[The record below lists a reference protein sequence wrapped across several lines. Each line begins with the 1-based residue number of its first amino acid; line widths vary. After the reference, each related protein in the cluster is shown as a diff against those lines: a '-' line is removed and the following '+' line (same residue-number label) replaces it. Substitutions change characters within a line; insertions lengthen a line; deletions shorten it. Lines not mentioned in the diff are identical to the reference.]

1 MSVTGYPNEPPGL
14 VVLEFDDVRY
24 LVFELESGD
33 LGRTFG
39 WYYGYPACCI
49 REFEGGTFRAGGE
62 APLPSPTHPVSGH
75 VLCRRCQT
83 GPLAPLPPRPA
94 ETYGLCLRRR
104 NGGRS
109 VGEPSTYGSS
119 ERSRWLPPP
128 LESPPGQL
136 VLELGAVLVHA
147 FDDDAYE
154 RALKREEQ
162 EAAELLLAGESGTP
176 PEAPTA

>member
-1 MSVTGYPNEPPGL
+1 VKVTGYPNEPPGL
-14 VVLEFDDVRY
+14 AVLEVDNVRY

-33 LGRTFG
+33 LGQTLG
-39 WYYGYPACCI
+39 WYYGYPGCCV
-49 REFEGGTFRAGGE
+49 EAFEAKPFGV
-62 APLPSPTHPVSGH
+62 PPSSRTHPVSGH
-75 VLCRRCQT
+75 VLCRRCET

-94 ETYGLCLRRR
+94 ETFGLCRRYR
-104 NGGRS
+104 GGSS
-109 VGEPSTYGSS
+109 VGQPSSHGESART
-119 ERSRWLPPP
+119 RWLPRP
-128 LESPPGQL
+128 LEPPPGQL